1 MFTTVGSMV
10 TVSPGVRDV
19 RCPDTNKISGTY
31 LFSLTVDVFL
41 GSFSGGQTASNQ
53 TVEDQ
58 RPPLKINFTSWEG
71 FSALQT
77 ACIHPCI
84 HHVYY
89 ASEGYF

>member
-1 MFTTVGSMV
+1 MV

-19 RCPDTNKISGTY
+19 RCPDTNKISGAY

-41 GSFSGGQTASNQ
+41 GTFSGGQTASNQ

-77 ACIHPCI
+77 ASIHPCI